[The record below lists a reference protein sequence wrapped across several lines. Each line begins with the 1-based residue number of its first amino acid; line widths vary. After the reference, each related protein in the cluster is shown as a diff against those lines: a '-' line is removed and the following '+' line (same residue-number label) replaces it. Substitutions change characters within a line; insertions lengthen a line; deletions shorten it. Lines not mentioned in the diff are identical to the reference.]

1 MAYKK
6 NGGGDEI
13 DRALIVPRE
22 HHNTPERLMSEQPP
36 SRDPHPDSALRSHTE
51 PALPARQDE
60 SSNGTQDVP
69 VTSSPMES
77 RSPSLHATFAGYATI
92 WRDVLVKYTGPLAVG
107 AFVLLL
113 VAIVLGVLSV
123 GKS

>member
-13 DRALIVPRE
+13 DSALIVPRE

-36 SRDPHPDSALRSHTE
+36 SRDPHPDSTL
-51 PALPARQDE
+51 LPARQDE
-60 SSNGTQDVP
+60 PSNGTQDVP
-69 VTSSPMES
+69 VTSSPVES
-77 RSPSLHATFAGYATI
+77 RCRSLYATFAGYATS